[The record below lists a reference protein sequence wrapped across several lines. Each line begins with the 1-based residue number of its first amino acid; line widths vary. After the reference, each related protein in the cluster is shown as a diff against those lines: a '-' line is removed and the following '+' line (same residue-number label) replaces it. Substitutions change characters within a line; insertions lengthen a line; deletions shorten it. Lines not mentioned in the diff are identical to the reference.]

1 MFYRFDGMSNFYG
14 GPGDGLL
21 GRSGFNHMM
30 ASQPQPELHQQKPKM
45 DVSEWQDGLRRL
57 LPNVN
62 VRFAENLQQNGFN
75 RPPPPTQQNDLFNRN
90 QFQNSSIGKP
100 F

>member
-1 MFYRFDGMSNFYG
+1 MSNFYG
-14 GPGDGLL
+14 GGPSEGLL
-21 GRSGFNHMM
+21 GRSGYNHMM
-30 ASQPQPELHQQKPKM
+30 GGPGSAGPPPEMHQKSKM

-75 RPPPPTQQNDLFNRN
+75 RPPPTQQNDIFNRN
-90 QFQNSSIGKP
+90 QFQNSSIGI
-100 F
+100 FY